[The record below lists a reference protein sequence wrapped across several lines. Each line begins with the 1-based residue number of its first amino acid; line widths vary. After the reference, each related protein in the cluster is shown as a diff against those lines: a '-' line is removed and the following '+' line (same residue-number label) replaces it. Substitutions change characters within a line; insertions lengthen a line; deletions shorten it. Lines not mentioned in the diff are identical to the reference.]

1 MGVFKTAKLFPVVV
15 DDLGP
20 VAEAVL
26 THFRQQGYEVE
37 ARRTAAGG
45 YDVSISKGGVF
56 KAVLGMKTALKI
68 HLETVANSTSAEAGI
83 GIFGKQAIPT
93 VISMLVF
100 WPVLITQIWGMVQ
113 QSKLDTEALGV
124 VEIALSGNNPQAAT
138 TPLAGNQ
145 NSKFC
150 PFCGSLLPGTARFC
164 QSCGAK
170 L

>member
-1 MGVFKTAKLFPVVV
+1 MGVFKTAKVFPVKVE
-15 DDLGP
+15 DLAP

-26 THFRQQGYEVE
+26 THFKQQGYEVE
-37 ARRTAAGG
+37 ARRTPTGG

-56 KAVLGMKTALKI
+56 KAVLGMKTALRVHI
-68 HLETVANSTSAEAGI
+68 ETIANSTSAEAGI

-93 VISMLVF
+93 VISMLFF

-113 QSKLDTEALGV
+113 QSKLDIEALGI
-124 VEIALSGNNPQAAT
+124 VEMALSGNNPQVAAS
-138 TPLAGNQ
+138 PLAGNQ

-150 PFCGSLLPGTARFC
+150 PACGSLNLASANFC

>member
-1 MGVFKTAKLFPVVV
+1 MGVFKTAKVFPVKV

-26 THFRQQGYEVE
+26 THFKQQGYEVE
-37 ARRTAAGG
+37 ARRTSTSS

-93 VISMLVF
+93 VISMLLF

-124 VEIALSGNNPQAAT
+124 VEIALSGNNPQLAN
-138 TPLAGNQ
+138 TPLPGNQ

-150 PFCGSLLPGTARFC
+150 PSCGSLLPGTARFC